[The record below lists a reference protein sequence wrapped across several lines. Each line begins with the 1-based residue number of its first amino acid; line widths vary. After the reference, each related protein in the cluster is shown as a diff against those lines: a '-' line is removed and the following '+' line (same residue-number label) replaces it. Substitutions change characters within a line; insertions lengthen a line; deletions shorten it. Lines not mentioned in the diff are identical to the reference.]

1 MRLERGQ
8 KPKARRFQGEKA
20 PFLRMQENRKELR
33 CNLWV
38 YGSTKQ
44 GDKFLMEEMAD
55 AGKNHGHSET
65 VGGGDDVI
73 VADRASWLND
83 GNGAGF
89 GGFLD
94 AIREREKS
102 V

>member
-8 KPKARRFQGEKA
+8 KPKARRFQGQTA
-20 PFLRMQENRKELR
+20 PFLRMQENRKELKR
-33 CNLWV
+33 NLWV

-65 VGGGDDVI
+65 VSGGDDVV
-73 VADRASWLND
+73 VAD
-83 GNGAGF
+83 
-89 GGFLD
+89 
-94 AIREREKS
+94 
-102 V
+102 